1 MYGSLETGMFTNY
14 GGWTNK
20 EFDKAVEDASG
31 EYDPAERA
39 VASAKAQKIALR
51 ELPWLPLY
59 TQPTSVFLG
68 NRITGVQPSVAYLYY
83 PWAAEIGAKK

>member
-1 MYGSLETGMFTNY
+1 MFTNY
-14 GGWTNK
+14 GGWSNK
-20 EFDKAVEDASG
+20 EFDQAVEDAAG
-31 EYDPAERA
+31 TYDPAARA
-39 VASAKAQKIALR
+39 GASAKAQKIALR

-68 NRITGVQPSVAYLYY
+68 NRITGVQPSVAHLYY